1 MGPVTG
7 EIEDAEFGQV
17 GKQAGLDLQPC
28 AEIYSAVLLNASC
41 PTIDSTIWNGR
52 LRPRQPSIRIRK
64 LKEAKPSSRL
74 SLFTVQNFDLKDFR
88 KQLKA
93 VKRKRPKDETPLKPE
108 DSENKEPSSKKFM
121 KAVRTKSSVMSSSVE
136 TSVPQ
141 SPSQRRKAGGLVQ
154 RSFSLRVGSAK
165 DEDFAKKYRIV
176 PTPVKKRANKLWSDT
191 VSKGHVQTLSPMQL
205 RRQEAIYE
213 LSSGEEDVVSDL
225 TMMQEVYYKPMY
237 KLKLMSEY
245 EFTTIFGYIET
256 LLEIHSDI
264 IVKLKAARS
273 SADGMT
279 DSIGQIMLEWFPRLS
294 CYVKYCANQ
303 FEAKAMLDE
312 KMKSDNNVKDF
323 LQRCQASPFSRK
335 LDLWSFLDSPRSR
348 LVKYPLM
355 LKSIMKLTPRDHP
368 DRKLLEDA
376 IACIETIIEDV
387 DQKTG
392 EAKCQCVLSR
402 IVFLYDNQMCPEL
415 FKSKRLLCSGVLKN
429 KHGTKL
435 HAFLFEKVFLLTR
448 PATRGGR
455 SSYQVFTEPLLAE
468 YLFVEDLPDGDV
480 RLGGSFKT
488 AISRLATSR
497 NVLRISSTDRH
508 NGQSHTLQA
517 SSEPDKRQW
526 LNALRSIVSSENY
539 KTFI

>member
-1 MGPVTG
+1 MSRSILRRRTFHAKKANLFDPASVMAPV
-7 EIEDAEFGQV
+7 
-17 GKQAGLDLQPC
+17 
-28 AEIYSAVLLNASC
+28 
-41 PTIDSTIWNGR
+41 
-52 LRPRQPSIRIRK
+52 
-64 LKEAKPSSRL
+64 
-74 SLFTVQNFDLKDFR
+74 
-88 KQLKA
+88 LKA
-93 VKRKRPKDETPLKPE
+93 SLE
-108 DSENKEPSSKKFM
+108 KEPSSKKFM

-488 AISRLATSR
+488 AISRLATCKNAKGVISLIKRPRSR